1 MRHASVRR
9 SSPHHAHR
17 PASEAHFEAVLTVLV
32 GALVA
37 WPLVVVALSRAVV
50 VSSAEASAAVAV
62 GVHA

>member
-9 SSPHHAHR
+9 SSTHHAHR
-17 PASEAHFEAVLTVLV
+17 SASEAHFEAVLTVLV
-32 GALVA
+32 RALVA

-62 GVHA
+62 GVHT